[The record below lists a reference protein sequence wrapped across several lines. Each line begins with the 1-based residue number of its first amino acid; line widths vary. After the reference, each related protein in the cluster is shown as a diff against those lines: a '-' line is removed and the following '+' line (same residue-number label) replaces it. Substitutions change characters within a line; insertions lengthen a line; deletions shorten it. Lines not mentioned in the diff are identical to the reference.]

1 MNRTKK
7 NDLGRKYAE
16 SETKKEGFPFRHWK
30 VIAFY
35 LVLYDIVAVNFSY
48 FFGLLIRFDLRYSS
62 IPKEYLNAFIK
73 FAPFYT
79 AFVIIIFY
87 VFRLYNSLLIE
98 SLFSESLQR
107 YTTNFAKRRRK
118 SSPPRSIIAKS
129 EESIFFKIGSNVFKV
144 S

>member
-48 FFGLLIRFDLRYSS
+48 FFGLLIRFDLRYLVLCQDLVQVKMRFSS
-62 IPKEYLNAFIK
+62 
-73 FAPFYT
+73 
-79 AFVIIIFY
+79 
-87 VFRLYNSLLIE
+87 S
-98 SLFSESLQR
+98 
-107 YTTNFAKRRRK
+107 
-118 SSPPRSIIAKS
+118 
-129 EESIFFKIGSNVFKV
+129 
-144 S
+144 

>member
-87 VFRLYNSLLIE
+87 VFRLYNSLWRFARACLKNKSCTKHIFPRP
-98 SLFSESLQR
+98 FS
-107 YTTNFAKRRRK
+107 
-118 SSPPRSIIAKS
+118 
-129 EESIFFKIGSNVFKV
+129 
-144 S
+144 

>member
-48 FFGLLIRFDLRYSS
+48 FFGLLIRFDLQLLKYS
-62 IPKEYLNAFIK
+62 ER
-73 FAPFYT
+73 
-79 AFVIIIFY
+79 
-87 VFRLYNSLLIE
+87 VFKRHLLNSLRFIRHL
-98 SLFSESLQR
+98 
-107 YTTNFAKRRRK
+107 
-118 SSPPRSIIAKS
+118 
-129 EESIFFKIGSNVFKV
+129 
-144 S
+144 

>member
-1 MNRTKK
+1 MTWV
-7 NDLGRKYAE
+7 E
-16 SETKKEGFPFRHWK
+16 SMLSQKKEGFPFRHWK

-87 VFRLYNSLLIE
+87 VLDFIIVCGVLLVLA
-98 SLFSESLQR
+98 S
-107 YTTNFAKRRRK
+107 
-118 SSPPRSIIAKS
+118 
-129 EESIFFKIGSNVFKV
+129 
-144 S
+144 

>member
-48 FFGLLIRFDLRYSS
+48 FFG
-62 IPKEYLNAFIK
+62 FI
-73 FAPFYT
+73 
-79 AFVIIIFY
+79 
-87 VFRLYNSLLIE
+87 NS
-98 SLFSESLQR
+98 F
-107 YTTNFAKRRRK
+107 
-118 SSPPRSIIAKS
+118 
-129 EESIFFKIGSNVFKV
+129 
-144 S
+144 